1 MNPTNRA
8 RDPRSEQV
16 DHMIQDA
23 LRILKEDIQ
32 RFSVERE
39 KINDYIM
46 ENPDLPIS
54 VDQIVFLLRYA
65 YPAVNPKRGDYY
77 DVLARLVSEA
87 KAHGDQQLVKN
98 IYESI
103 PFFPADREYQRKRE
117 FFEGGIQYFLSQ
129 GLHHMVGEL
138 YTHLASMWGNTADR
152 IRYSDKALEFLNPTS
167 KESACVRAMREML
180 CYIEHQGD
188 PELYRYHAFGGTVSS
203 KGESLFLSPI
213 FPCMMFCKREESFP
227 LCSDVTILKGYEE
240 WLDVVDSPNPPTP
253 MKEVVDQAL
262 PVGASKCLPEEREL
276 IRLPDETVICQA
288 DGEAYVCSVFS
299 IRRVGERDEN
309 VIGNTSETHYF
320 ARGIGPIRSLLSV
333 RGREGVREYAYDLCD
348 YTIQGGDGLLPC
360 CVGNRWC
367 YRQEGCP
374 DDIDQVIRREI
385 ISQNGEEYL
394 LSGWNYAGRKPGAG
408 CDGNNRVSE

>member
-1 MNPTNRA
+1 MNTKNCA

-65 YPAVNPKRGDYY
+65 YPAVNPKRGDHY

-138 YTHLASMWGNTADR
+138 YTHLASMWGNTAER
-152 IRYSDKALEFLNPTS
+152 IRFSDKALEFLNPTS
-167 KESACVRAMREML
+167 KEYACVRAMRDML
-180 CYIEHQGD
+180 CYREHQGEPD
-188 PELYRYHAFGGTVSS
+188 LYRYRTFGGTVFS

-213 FPCMMFCKREESFP
+213 FQCTMFCKREESFP

-276 IRLPDETVICQA
+276 IRLPDETIICQA
-288 DGEAYVCSVFS
+288 DGVAYVCSVFL
-299 IRRVGERDEN
+299 IRRVGYKDAN
-309 VIGNTSETHYF
+309 MVGDTSEIHYY
-320 ARGIGPIRSLLSV
+320 AGGIGPIRAVISID
-333 RGREGVREYAYDLCD
+333 GKQYAYDLCD

-367 YRQEGCP
+367 YRQEDCP
-374 DDIDQVIRREI
+374 DEIDQVIRREI

-394 LSGWNYAGRKPGAG
+394 LSGWNYAGRKPGFS
-408 CDGNNRVSE
+408 CDAHNRVSE